1 MQENNFTQYK
11 KFSRFLKNNKCFY
24 SFMKYLYAF
33 RAEELKL
40 VDYDWI
46 KLFKKLS
53 LKPKQ
58 FLVRAFMWDRT
69 RETETFWVKMNE
81 QWIKYH

>member
-24 SFMKYLYAF
+24 SFMKYLYVF
-33 RAEELKL
+33 RNNELKL
-40 VDYDWI
+40 VNYSWI
-46 KLFKKLS
+46 MLYRKHS

-69 RETETFWVKMNE
+69 RETKTFWAKMHE
-81 QWIKYH
+81 QWIKYC

>member
-1 MQENNFTQYK
+1 
-11 KFSRFLKNNKCFY
+11 
-24 SFMKYLYAF
+24 MKYLYVF